1 MGREH
6 RRPAHFIE
14 RRLETGAALL
24 QVADALQHG
33 KRGVA
38 LVEVK
43 HGWLYAERLE
53 RAHAADAEDD
63 FLLHARFA
71 VAAVGQADGR
81 DPTVRS
87 PRGRCR
93 AGTE

>member
-1 MGREH
+1 MRLHQLEGKGVVACGHRRMGREH

-14 RRLETGAALL
+14 RRLETGAALA

-33 KRGVA
+33 KRGMP

-53 RAHAADAEDD
+53 RAHAADAA
-63 FLLHARFA
+63 F
-71 VAAVGQADGR
+71 
-81 DPTVRS
+81 
-87 PRGRCR
+87 
-93 AGTE
+93 